1 MDLKSILYPIL
12 FLGITGSF
20 FGVILS
26 VASKIFYIKQDPK
39 VIAVRNALPGAN
51 CGACGFPGCDG
62 MASAICSG
70 KAPVNGCVIGGNDT
84 AEKIAE
90 LMGVNA
96 GNVERNVA
104 CVLCQGAC
112 GKAKNKYDYHDLVD
126 CRLISDFQK
135 GQKACTF
142 GCCGG
147 GTCVSVC
154 EFDAIHM
161 VNGVAQVDKEKCV
174 ACMKCINICP
184 KGIIKLVPY
193 KSKTVVKCMSNDVGK
208 IVRANCNIGCISCKM
223 CEKNCPKDAIHV
235 EDNLA
240 RIDYEKCINCCK
252 CVSVCPTGAIF
263 CEYPD
268 RVAKM
273 KEREKERKQKEM
285 EAKKLA
291 AQKAKE
297 ETQAAPSTKTATAV
311 LEKEENK

>member
-1 MDLKSILYPIL
+1 
-12 FLGITGSF
+12 
-20 FGVILS
+20 
-26 VASKIFYIKQDPK
+26 
-39 VIAVRNALPGAN
+39 
-51 CGACGFPGCDG
+51 
-62 MASAICSG
+62 
-70 KAPVNGCVIGGNDT
+70 
-84 AEKIAE
+84 
-90 LMGVNA
+90 
-96 GNVERNVA
+96 
-104 CVLCQGAC
+104 
-112 GKAKNKYDYHDLVD
+112 
-126 CRLISDFQK
+126 
-135 GQKACTF
+135 
-142 GCCGG
+142 
-147 GTCVSVC
+147 
-154 EFDAIHM
+154 
-161 VNGVAQVDKEKCV
+161 
-174 ACMKCINICP
+174 MKCINICP

-240 RIDYEKCINCCK
+240 RIDYEKCINCGK

-297 ETQAAPSTKTATAV
+297 ETQAEPSTKTATAV